1 MINESSSLTSEQR
14 PIMFENR
21 ISNYFQSTASV
32 PSGVGALPAFIAC
45 PLPLLVNYSCSQ
57 QSFVAEIYRRAQE
70 LTESQM
76 RKSVRRSI
84 PEFSLN

>member
-1 MINESSSLTSEQR
+1 
-14 PIMFENR
+14 MFENR
-21 ISNYFQSTASV
+21 IRNYFAVAEQV
-32 PSGVGALPAFIAC
+32 PYGAGALPAFIAC
-45 PLPLLVNYSCSQ
+45 PLPLLATYSFAQ

-76 RKSVRRSI
+76 RKAVRRSI